1 MSSMENWKSWKENGI
16 LPLDDQTLD
25 QIKQKHPHGKDA
37 DPEILLPNILE
48 EIHPIKSHS
57 IDAES
62 VKKAILK
69 TKVAVGSSGLDC

>member
-1 MSSMENWKSWKENGI
+1 MSSMENWKSWKEIGI

-25 QIKQKHPHGKDA
+25 QIKQKHPHGKET
-37 DPEILLPNILE
+37 DPEILLPDIQE

-57 IDAES
+57 VDAES
-62 VKKAILK
+62 VKKAILI